1 MLKKIEVFT
10 LFFLIIFVFYCAV
23 IIGSSWDEVF
33 AMTRGKERLKYLF
46 SLGAYNSYYNP
57 ISEEFSPG
65 FYHTLAIFFTKC
77 FRQNM
82 KLKHFI

>member
-10 LFFLIIFVFYCAV
+10 LFFLIIFAFYCAV
-23 IIGSSWDEVF
+23 IIGSSWDEDF
-33 AMTRGKERLKYLF
+33 AMPRGKERLKYLF

-65 FYHTLAIFFTKC
+65 FYHTLAIFFT
-77 FRQNM
+77 
-82 KLKHFI
+82 